1 MFNYGDIFQ
10 FFLMITFF
18 NVGYSDV
25 QWSIDF
31 FFTDAK
37 NCVPKWQKGT
47 LKKKNY
53 CQMGLGG
60 PENLGKAKGLYE
72 M

>member
-31 FFTDAK
+31 IFIDAK
-37 NCVPKWQKGT
+37 NCVPKW
-47 LKKKNY
+47 
-53 CQMGLGG
+53 
-60 PENLGKAKGLYE
+60 
-72 M
+72 